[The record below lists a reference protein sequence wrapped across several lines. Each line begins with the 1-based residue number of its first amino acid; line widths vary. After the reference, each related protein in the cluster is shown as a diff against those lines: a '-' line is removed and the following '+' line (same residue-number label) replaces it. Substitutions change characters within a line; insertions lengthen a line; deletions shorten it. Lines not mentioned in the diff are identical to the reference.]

1 MNNNE
6 LLMVIVKT
14 LNLSSDEVNKIL
26 KLGDIIDETII
37 DNVFKECDN
46 EIFEGFLNGFIV
58 YKRGPK
64 KEEPGK
70 NKKAPLP
77 IKVRKSI
84 NNVVFKKLKIA
95 FALTNDD
102 IIEIYKDL
110 NVKINK
116 NDLTTYLRKE
126 GHKHY
131 RNLED
136 HYLKIFL
143 DGVANL

>member
-1 MNNNE
+1 
-6 LLMVIVKT
+6 MVIVNT
-14 LNLSSDEVNKIL
+14 LNISSDEVNKIL
-26 KLGDIIDETII
+26 KLGDIVDEDII
-37 DNVFKECDN
+37 DNVSTVCDN
-46 EIFEGFLNGFIV
+46 ETFEGFLNGFII

-64 KEEPGK
+64 EEKPGT
-70 NKKAPLP
+70 NKKAPLQ
-77 IKVRKSI
+77 IKEGKSI

-102 IIEIYKDL
+102 IIEIFEEA
-110 NVKINK
+110 NVKMTK

-136 HYLKIFL
+136 RYLKVFFN
-143 DGVANL
+143 GVAKR

>member
-1 MNNNE
+1 LNNNE
-6 LLMVIVKT
+6 LLKVI
-14 LNLSSDEVNKIL
+14 LNSLDVTSDERIKIL
-26 KLGDIIDETII
+26 KLGDVIDEVII
-37 DNVFKECDN
+37 ENVLTECDN
-46 EIFEGFLNGFIV
+46 ETLEAFLNGFIV

-64 KEEPGK
+64 EEETGM

-102 IIEIYKDL
+102 IIEIFEEA
-110 NVKINK
+110 NVKMTK

-131 RNLED
+131 RSLEA
-136 HYLKIFL
+136 HYLKVFME
-143 DGVANL
+143 GAANR